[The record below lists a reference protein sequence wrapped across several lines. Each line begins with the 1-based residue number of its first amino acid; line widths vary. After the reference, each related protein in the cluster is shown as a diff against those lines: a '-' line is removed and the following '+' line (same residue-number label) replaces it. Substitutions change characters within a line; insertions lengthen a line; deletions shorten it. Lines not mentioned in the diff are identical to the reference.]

1 MNQMAGMSSG
11 RWSKKAKAAWA
22 AVLAAC
28 WVSLVG
34 CDAAV
39 SPQAEQWVR
48 SGADA
53 LRRGDNRSA
62 IESAD
67 RFLAMYP
74 RAEQSAEAY
83 YIRGVARCRLGQTD
97 PAKAD
102 LNAALPLTRRK
113 DLSGLIHMELGN
125 IAYKAGDLGAA
136 EGQFRAVLVDIPA
149 GATPADEAAFL
160 LGCILQ
166 RQGKWADADLFFDR
180 VMHLFDGTD
189 LARQAGQRVHAVAW
203 SIQAGAFE
211 NPAPA
216 QDLVKRLRGLALPV
230 RIDRELRGGRMMH
243 LVRVGTYPTFEAAQA
258 DLVKVKAV
266 SSDAYPAPAR

>member
-28 WVSLVG
+28 WVSLAG

-83 YIRGVARCRLGQTD
+83 YIRGVARCTCS
-97 PAKAD
+97 
-102 LNAALPLTRRK
+102 T
-113 DLSGLIHMELGN
+113 
-125 IAYKAGDLGAA
+125 
-136 EGQFRAVLVDIPA
+136 
-149 GATPADEAAFL
+149 
-160 LGCILQ
+160 
-166 RQGKWADADLFFDR
+166 
-180 VMHLFDGTD
+180 
-189 LARQAGQRVHAVAW
+189 
-203 SIQAGAFE
+203 
-211 NPAPA
+211 AP
-216 QDLVKRLRGLALPV
+216 
-230 RIDRELRGGRMMH
+230 
-243 LVRVGTYPTFEAAQA
+243 TW
-258 DLVKVKAV
+258 
-266 SSDAYPAPAR
+266 PARPASASTPSPGPSRPGPSRIPPRRRIW